1 MCVKY
6 YTVCLYVAFRIQ
18 NSVEFPFLVLIYFL
32 QVNKFEVEK
41 TALQKDVSNLTSK
54 LVDAKVTICDL
65 EEENV
70 SIYRNLSS
78 NKGQ

>member
-1 MCVKY
+1 MFV
-6 YTVCLYVAFRIQ
+6 TFRTLYFTFL
-18 NSVEFPFLVLIYFL
+18 FPICAL
-32 QVNKFEVEK
+32 QVNKFDVEK

-70 SIYRNLSS
+70 SIYLNPSS
-78 NKGQ
+78 TSGGN

>member
-1 MCVKY
+1 ML
-6 YTVCLYVAFRIQ
+6 VCGIQ
-18 NSVEFPFLVLIYFL
+18 NTKKRRISILVLIFFL
-32 QVNKFEVEK
+32 QVNKFEAEK